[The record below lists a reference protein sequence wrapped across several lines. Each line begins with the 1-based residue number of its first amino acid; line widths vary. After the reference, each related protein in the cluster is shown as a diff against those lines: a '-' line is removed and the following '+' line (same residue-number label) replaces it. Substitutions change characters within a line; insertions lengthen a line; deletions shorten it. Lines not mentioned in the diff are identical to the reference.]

1 MRVDERLLKYV
12 RVWTT
17 SDEESQTSPTTERQ
31 FDLARMLVQEMREIG
46 IKDADMD
53 KYGYVYGH
61 VPATPGYED
70 KTAIGFIAHMD
81 TAPDYSGENVGPQV
95 IEAYDGNDVG
105 LGTSGKV
112 LSPADFP
119 EFSRKNIDHDRWNDT
134 ARCR

>member
-61 VPATPGYED
+61 VPATQD
-70 KTAIGFIAHMD
+70 MKTRQPLD
-81 TAPDYSGENVGPQV
+81 
-95 IEAYDGNDVG
+95 
-105 LGTSGKV
+105 
-112 LSPADFP
+112 LSHTWIPHRITV
-119 EFSRKNIDHDRWNDT
+119 ERTWVRRSSRLMTETMW
-134 ARCR
+134 A